1 MAKMNEMKYE
11 NAILNM
17 YDVETSK
24 SINQAA
30 DASFAAIFNQLS
42 MSEAEVYK
50 TCQDQLKKIL
60 VLQRENATLTEN
72 LRLAKR
78 ELAEKKLEEE
88 KRQYDKEHGD
98 DGDNWGGY

>member
-42 MSEAEVYK
+42 MSEAEIYK
-50 TCQDQLKKIL
+50 TCQD
-60 VLQRENATLTEN
+60 
-72 LRLAKR
+72 
-78 ELAEKKLEEE
+78 
-88 KRQYDKEHGD
+88 
-98 DGDNWGGY
+98 